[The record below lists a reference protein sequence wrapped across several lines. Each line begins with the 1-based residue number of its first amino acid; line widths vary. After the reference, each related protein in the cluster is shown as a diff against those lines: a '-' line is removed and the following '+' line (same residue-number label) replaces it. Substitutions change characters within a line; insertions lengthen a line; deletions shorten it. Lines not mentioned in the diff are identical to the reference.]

1 MNFKRAELLALIKK
15 LDDYNELPGLLIDY
29 SGPIAWN
36 ISWEGYQGPDHLPEY
51 CGFLQVSKA
60 DSKKIQKIVERLG
73 KKLDDINVEDESVM
87 KCFEDIEMENDAD
100 VSVLIKMLQ
109 SGCDTDLV
117 YVHGDSDDEF
127 FDIEEVFSE
136 RLRDFKVKSWDK
148 IGKAEINVWL
158 ERLNHHLSKV
168 GSKANESDS
177 PYDEGFDAFNAGKDK
192 KDNPYDPADE
202 EWEEWNDGWDRG
214 ESDDGQRMNEY
225 CCGGADW
232 PWYKFKTTVLIKGKK
247 RRAIIQYHWVDNSEG
262 YYGPEPAHSED
273 IHIELV
279 AKNVFDNEPD
289 LYFLPATE
297 QKAIVEAIKR
307 HQEKEWEELFA
318 ERKKPKKEKAVPI
331 AAIIAT
337 PQQPELPLNG
347 LEESEEFKLW
357 LNVQDVNVNFVDQ
370 QGLTSGLV
378 KAIAGGDLEAA
389 KGNMTLLQEAGYSAQ
404 YILSNG
410 IETGLEQNLTEKAFL
425 PQLMLSAKCARECR
439 AMIFQQFSTEAFH
452 DRVKI
457 LLVPMTGDPGRIN
470 TEGILIS
477 DVLSGIGLDVIELD
491 KGAATGEISDL
502 LKLHQPRLVVLS
514 PTYGAYLSLDSC
526 MHKLKENK
534 YAGKTIVMGCET
546 ISKALALRT
555 GADAY
560 AKDLLSAVRLAKWL
574 VEKEK
579 SCSGYEQV
587 RHLATDCLS

>member
-1 MNFKRAELLALIKK
+1 M
-15 LDDYNELPGLLIDY
+15 
-29 SGPIAWN
+29 ST
-36 ISWEGYQGPDHLPEY
+36 SSQH
-51 CGFLQVSKA
+51 V
-60 DSKKIQKIVERLG
+60 
-73 KKLDDINVEDESVM
+73 
-87 KCFEDIEMENDAD
+87 DA
-100 VSVLIKMLQ
+100 
-109 SGCDTDLV
+109 
-117 YVHGDSDDEF
+117 F
-127 FDIEEVFSE
+127 
-136 RLRDFKVKSWDK
+136 
-148 IGKAEINVWL
+148 
-158 ERLNHHLSKV
+158 
-168 GSKANESDS
+168 
-177 PYDEGFDAFNAGKDK
+177 DEGFDAFNDGKDK
-192 KDNPYDPADE
+192 EDNPYDPADE

-232 PWYKFKTTVLIKGKK
+232 PWYDFKTTVLVNGKN
-247 RRAIIQYHWVDNSEG
+247 RRAIIRYEWVDNSEA
-262 YYGPEPAHSED
+262 YYRPDPEHPGK
-273 IHIELV
+273 IQIELL
-279 AKNVFDNEPD
+279 AKNVVDTEPD
-289 LYFLPATE
+289 FDSLPTME
-297 QKAIVEAIKR
+297 QDAIVAAIER
-307 HQEKEWEELFA
+307 HQKKRWDEIFSKH
-318 ERKKPKKEKAVPI
+318 KKPKKAKVVPI
-331 AAIIAT
+331 AEIIAT
-337 PQQPELPLNG
+337 LQQPELPLNG

-378 KAIAGGDLEAA
+378 KAIANGDREVA
-389 KGNMTLLQEAGYSAQ
+389 KRNMTLLQEAGYSAQ

-425 PQLMLSAKCARECR
+425 PQLLLSAKCASECR
-439 AMIFQQFSTEAFH
+439 TMILELFPNNESH

-457 LLVPMTGDPGRIN
+457 LSVPMTGDPGRIN

-491 KGAATGEISDL
+491 KGAVIGKISDL